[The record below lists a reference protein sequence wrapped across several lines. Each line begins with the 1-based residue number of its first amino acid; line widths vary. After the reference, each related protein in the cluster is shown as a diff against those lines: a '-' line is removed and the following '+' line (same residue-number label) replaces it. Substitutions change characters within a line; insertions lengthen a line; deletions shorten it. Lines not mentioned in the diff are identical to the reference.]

1 MNPPQIQLITLRDNV
16 DSELDS
22 NFSIS
27 NFEST
32 KSLDGFDINLIYLTD
47 HVIYE
52 LGWKQKT
59 W

>member
-52 LGWKQKT
+52 LG
-59 W
+59 